1 MVDWYG
7 GMVDWSRAMKNLG
20 FRDYL
25 VLIFSWL
32 LLATSAIIFLY
43 IVGATVAP

>member
-1 MVDWYG
+1 MGDWYG
-7 GMVDWSRAMKNLG
+7 GMVDWPRAMKNLG

-32 LLATSAIIFLY
+32 LLATSAIIFMLL
-43 IVGATVAP
+43 VGATVSP